1 MSDNDDNDFLKWK
14 EENKKEKSNKKG
26 LSKRAKGRIKTIKQP
41 ARKKRT
47 LTRRTEKRKK
57 KLYITTKQRELDFLK
72 YSLIVEHWAM
82 IQFGLSRDEL
92 GLLYYFYSEDYF
104 TKLEF
109 LEMSKMLIGRTNY
122 SFNKFVRDG
131 VISEIPRKDI
141 DSGDSIK
148 IPHIYR
154 LSFKYKNR
162 VKAIYNRLSLHT
174 QISESNKKSLVF
186 RTQKASNKDK
196 RIARAIVEMNKDI
209 EEIKNGGKGYIDE
222 DFFELV

>member
-1 MSDNDDNDFLKWK
+1 MSDDDNDFLKWK
-14 EENKKEKSNKKG
+14 EGNKSNKSSKIG
-26 LSKRAKGRIKTIKQP
+26 LTKRAKGRIKSIKQP
-41 ARKKRT
+41 KRKKRT
-47 LTRRTEKRKK
+47 LTRRTEKLKK
-57 KLYITTKQRELDFLK
+57 KLYITTKQREFDFLK

-82 IQFGLSRDEL
+82 IQFDLSRDEL
-92 GLLYYFYSEDYF
+92 GLMYYLYSEDYF

-122 SFNKFVRDG
+122 SFNKFVKDG
-131 VISEIPRKDI
+131 VISEIPREDI

-148 IPHIYR
+148 IPHIYK

-174 QISESNKKSLVF
+174 KISESNQKSLIF

-196 RIARAIVEMNKDI
+196 RIARAITEMNKDI
-209 EEIKNGGKGYIDE
+209 DDIKNGGKGYIDE